1 MKKMLLLSSL
11 LFVSFNLHAE
21 LAGEFEKISG
31 PDICATG
38 NLGIKS
44 HLKEK
49 ERVLLFGSSLSFTL
63 SLEDKGE
70 SKEVVEGGC
79 TYQVNYE
86 KKVDSFTAKTI
97 RTNCPDVAENGLI
110 NESLNLNNDK
120 LTYNYEFVSQN
131 KKKTNYSC
139 HYNRKK

>member
-38 NLGIKS
+38 NLGIKTN
-44 HLKEK
+44 LKDK
-49 ERVLLFGSSLSFTL
+49 ERILLFGSSLSFTL

-79 TYQVNYE
+79 TYQVSYE
-86 KKVDSFTAKTI
+86 KKVDSFQAKTM
-97 RTNCPDVAENGLI
+97 RTNCPETAENGSVV
-110 NESLNLNNDK
+110 ESLDLNKDK
-120 LTYNYEFVSQN
+120 LVYSYEFISQN
-131 KKKTNYSC
+131 KKKTTYSC